1 MIRPVSFDEDRAR
14 QAWRQFARA
23 HGVAGRD
30 PAAGPRRWGP
40 WLFLALGIVAA
51 ATIYQ
56 TRSQAPSP
64 VAAVAP
70 AGSSPSG
77 KAGEST
83 PPTVAKATGPTLP
96 KLATPVPPPGRA
108 PEAVDAAGSG
118 ATRPP
123 IATPSPY
130 APKVRD
136 APDGTDPD
144 YAEALRKIPRA
155 RSDRAPIGGVGI
167 HGIHVDRITIGP
179 RREDGACGEGRR
191 NLARTDEYVQVCFRV
206 VHQRQV
212 QRLVVRW
219 LHGGEL
225 ERRTF
230 LSVPDHRAYR
240 TRAWMPLGGRR
251 EDPQGDW
258 VAVVETEDGIE
269 LAREK
274 FSVN

>member
-1 MIRPVSFDEDRAR
+1 MVKT
-14 QAWRQFARA
+14 
-23 HGVAGRD
+23 G
-30 PAAGPRRWGP
+30 
-40 WLFLALGIVAA
+40 
-51 ATIYQ
+51 
-56 TRSQAPSP
+56 
-64 VAAVAP
+64 
-70 AGSSPSG
+70 
-77 KAGEST
+77 
-83 PPTVAKATGPTLP
+83 TGPTLP
-96 KLATPVPPPGRA
+96 KVATPVPPPGRA
-108 PEAVDAAGSG
+108 PTTSTVPSPASSAA
-118 ATRPP
+118 RPRV
-123 IATPSPY
+123 ATPSPY

-136 APDGTDPD
+136 APDGTNPD

-191 NLARTDEYVQVCFRV
+191 NLTREDAYVQVCFRV
-206 VHQRQV
+206 VHQREV

-219 LHGGEL
+219 LHNGEL

-251 EDPQGDW
+251 QDPKGNW

>member
-30 PAAGPRRWGP
+30 PAAAPRRWGP

-56 TRSQAPSP
+56 TRSNGPAP
-64 VAAVAP
+64 VAAATADTSP
-70 AGSSPSG
+70 ASG
-77 KAGEST
+77 KAGESK
-83 PPTVAKATGPTLP
+83 PPAVAKATAPTLP
-96 KLATPVPPPGRA
+96 KLATPVPPTGHAASSDAPG
-108 PEAVDAAGSG
+108 S
-118 ATRPP
+118 RPP
-123 IATPSPY
+123 VATPSPY

-191 NLARTDEYVQVCFRV
+191 NLTRQDAYVQVCFRV

-219 LHGGEL
+219 LHGGVL

-251 EDPQGDW
+251 EDPKGDW
-258 VAVVETEDGIE
+258 VAVVETEDGVE